1 VFVLHGEKLRGGFA
15 MTRWGER
22 KWLLVKKVDDEARR
36 GSDITAERPESVKTG
51 RTWQQVAGE

>member
-1 VFVLHGEKLRGGFA
+1 

-22 KWLLVKKVDDEARR
+22 KWLLVKKVDGLERR

-51 RTWQQVAGE
+51 RTWQEVAGLD